1 MIRHRRRNG
10 NAWLAALESGQ
21 ISPGTVESEIL
32 RLRIQLEDEV
42 GLGYPEERV
51 EKTRASLRDAE
62 EALRTGVQKWESAA
76 KKRFL
81 DEPEH
86 PEPSVTSLVPVRP
99 RTEKDEAQQEL
110 DEAKKRLDA
119 LRRELKLA
127 IQYGDSDDVIAKI
140 RSDINKQ
147 ITVVSDAEWDLSRA
161 RDVPVRALVPT
172 VVPTRAARPE
182 PSEDQMRAERERAE
196 TARRVA
202 SARAGLADVNR
213 QIRML
218 ERDLDEAERFGSP
231 EEAAEIQA
239 KLVALNA
246 EAAGFEATLKTK
258 NPRRNPR
265 RNSDERIRELERAFD
280 EARTSRVARDRFL
293 TAVLRSGLLTD
304 VERRRI
310 EQPVQV
316 DADASEDERLRMERG
331 REVDIEEIALDLLNP
346 AFEKFV
352 SWDHIYERMQR
363 VSRDEKPET
372 IDQAC
377 FRWVDDALSHNLP
390 DAIESFEHKH
400 GVKLTKAQR
409 EAMNE
414 VWDSVLTDACRDAFV
429 ADLKWVVRN
438 AVELVNRA
446 ATSDI
451 CENAFEARGL
461 PSPEQLSGARR
472 KAIRGWRE
480 GEDEHGESGVWFSLS
495 RTFLRSYAE
504 AAYCTADYHPDAA
517 RAHPDQFHIGRFDG
531 DDVILTAKRWGECVG
546 ERLAMPSQGCDPATE
561 ITYPKDADVVAAM
574 KKVGPL
580 RKRRRS

>member
-1 MIRHRRRNG
+1 MIRVVRVRRNRSPIGRRRTFTRDGFPWPVRTRVFHATSALDAIAHEGFRTRAQGVSSALGGNWGRSVSFTLSWPRAGAIALGLDTLVRGARKVMSCVELAERLLDEVPESLVWGVKNG
-10 NAWLAALESGQ
+10 NLQGIATA
-21 ISPGTVESEIL
+21 
-32 RLRIQLEDEV
+32 
-42 GLGYPEERV
+42 
-51 EKTRASLRDAE
+51 
-62 EALRTGVQKWESAA
+62 
-76 KKRFL
+76 
-81 DEPEH
+81 
-86 PEPSVTSLVPVRP
+86 
-99 RTEKDEAQQEL
+99 
-110 DEAKKRLDA
+110 
-119 LRRELKLA
+119 
-127 IQYGDSDDVIAKI
+127 SDDRTYFKQLVQALSYLDRGWWMLSVFPGSPRPEARGAMHI
-140 RSDINKQ
+140 SHINKQ

-352 SWDHIYERMQR
+352 SWDQIYERMQR
-363 VSRDEKPET
+363 VSRDE
-372 IDQAC
+372 
-377 FRWVDDALSHNLP
+377 
-390 DAIESFEHKH
+390 
-400 GVKLTKAQR
+400 
-409 EAMNE
+409 
-414 VWDSVLTDACRDAFV
+414 
-429 ADLKWVVRN
+429 
-438 AVELVNRA
+438 
-446 ATSDI
+446 
-451 CENAFEARGL
+451 EARDDRPGL
-461 PSPEQLSGARR
+461 LSLGRR
-472 KAIRGWRE
+472 C
-480 GEDEHGESGVWFSLS
+480 SFSQ
-495 RTFLRSYAE
+495 
-504 AAYCTADYHPDAA
+504 P
-517 RAHPDQFHIGRFDG
+517 P
-531 DDVILTAKRWGECVG
+531 
-546 ERLAMPSQGCDPATE
+546 
-561 ITYPKDADVVAAM
+561 
-574 KKVGPL
+574 
-580 RKRRRS
+580 